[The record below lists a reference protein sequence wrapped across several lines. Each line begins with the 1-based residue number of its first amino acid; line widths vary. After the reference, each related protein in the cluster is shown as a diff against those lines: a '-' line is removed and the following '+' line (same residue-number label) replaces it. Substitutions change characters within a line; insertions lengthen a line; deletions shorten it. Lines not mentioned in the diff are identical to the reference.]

1 MENEPLHILLADD
14 DEGDRLL
21 FTDAFAE
28 LEIETIVSTVNNGLQ
43 LMERLNMHH
52 IPLPHFLF
60 LDLNMP
66 RKNGLDCL
74 KEIRSNEKL
83 NDMFIAIYSTS
94 DSEKDME
101 ETFRN
106 GANMYITKPTDF
118 NVLKQLLNKAV
129 SATPICQGNTFS
141 KKSFLL
147 RLP

>member
-1 MENEPLHILLADD
+1 MENKPLHILLADD

-28 LEIETIVSTVNNGLQ
+28 LEIETIVNTVNNGLQ
-43 LMERLNMHH
+43 LMERLNMH
-52 IPLPHFLF
+52 PVRLPHFLF

-74 KEIRSNEKL
+74 REIRGNEKL

-118 NVLKQLLNKAV
+118 NVLKKLLNKAV
-129 SATPICQGNTFS
+129 SATPIGQGNTFS

-147 RLP
+147 RIP